1 MYNNIEN
8 CILLSEMHPGRCRH
22 IVGNATNIFGFE
34 WSRLVFI
41 HNNAFFVLKICI
53 PIDLG
58 GLKNNIPNFHPTTI
72 LMFAAPFFEL
82 WRHGIKRR
90 DRQGIYPRKCFCC
103 VVCLANTRRMK
114 RIGRRRAGMLLSWNF
129 WLTEATKY
137 APSHYSPFK

>member
-1 MYNNIEN
+1 MYFAVRNAPRSMSTH
-8 CILLSEMHPGRCRH
+8 C
-22 IVGNATNIFGFE
+22 GNVTKMFGFE

>member
-1 MYNNIEN
+1 MSGELNHFSYKQYLALWKLCIVYFSSTNNIITLYTFYYLIFWEYWQYLSRWNLYNNTEN

-22 IVGNATNIFGFE
+22 IVGNATKIFGFE

-72 LMFAAPFFEL
+72 LMFAAPLF
-82 WRHGIKRR
+82 
-90 DRQGIYPRKCFCC
+90 
-103 VVCLANTRRMK
+103 
-114 RIGRRRAGMLLSWNF
+114 
-129 WLTEATKY
+129 
-137 APSHYSPFK
+137 